1 MSDFLLSV
9 EGLTTEFHLP
19 GSRFTAVDDVSFTV
33 RRGETLGLVGESGSG
48 KSVTAFSLI
57 QLVASPGRVTAGR
70 VFFGGRDL
78 LSLSDDELCGVRGA
92 GIGVVFQE
100 PMAALNPIMRI
111 GAHIVEALEVH
122 GLARGAEARA
132 RALDL
137 LRAVQ
142 LSDPERQID
151 SYPHELSGGM
161 RQRAMLAIAL
171 ACRPPLLIADEPT
184 TALDVTVQAA
194 MLDLLRSLQRE
205 WGLGLL
211 LITHDFGVIAEM
223 ADRVAVMYA
232 GRIVEQG
239 PVRDVLRAPAH
250 PYTRGLIDSM
260 PGGTPGQR
268 LRAIDGTVPSPDA
281 RPAGC
286 AFAPRCR
293 DARPGCAEVRPREVA
308 LTETRRV
315 TCHLYTG
322 DVPAPAEAARS
333 VDGGRA

>member
-1 MSDFLLSV
+1 MSDLLLSV

-19 GSRFTAVDDVSFTV
+19 GLRFTAVDDVSFTV
-33 RRGETLGLVGESGSG
+33 HRGETLGVVGESGSG

-57 QLVASPGRVTAGR
+57 QLVPPPGRVTGGR
-70 VFFGGRDL
+70 VLFGGRDL
-78 LSLSDDELCGVRGA
+78 LALTDDALCTVRGA

-111 GAHIVEALEVH
+111 GSHIVEALEVH
-122 GLARGAEARA
+122 GICRGAEARA
-132 RALDL
+132 RAIEL
-137 LRAVQ
+137 LRTVQ
-142 LSDPERQID
+142 LTDPERQVD
-151 SYPHELSGGM
+151 CYPHELSGGM
-161 RQRAMLAIAL
+161 RQRVMLAIAL
-171 ACRPPLLIADEPT
+171 ACRPSLLIADEPT

-205 WGLGLL
+205 SGLGLL

-239 PVRDVLRAPAH
+239 PVADVLQSPAH
-250 PYTRGLIDSM
+250 PYTRGLLESM

-268 LRAIDGTVPSPDA
+268 LRAIDGTVPPLDA

-293 DARPGCAEVRPREVA
+293 EARPGCASVRPREIA
-308 LTETRRV
+308 LTESRRV
-315 TCHLYTG
+315 TCHLFTG
-322 DVPAPAEAARS
+322 DVTAAVVDHQPEA
-333 VDGGRA
+333 RA

>member
-1 MSDFLLSV
+1 
-9 EGLTTEFHLP
+9 
-19 GSRFTAVDDVSFTV
+19 
-33 RRGETLGLVGESGSG
+33 
-48 KSVTAFSLI
+48 
-57 QLVASPGRVTAGR
+57 
-70 VFFGGRDL
+70 
-78 LSLSDDELCGVRGA
+78 
-92 GIGVVFQE
+92 
-100 PMAALNPIMRI
+100 MAALNPIMRI
-111 GAHIVEALEVH
+111 GAHIVETLEVH

>member
-1 MSDFLLSV
+1 MTEIEFRALAAQGYNRIPLLV
-9 EGLTTEFHLP
+9 ECL
-19 GSRFTAVDDVSFTV
+19 A
-33 RRGETLGLVGESGSG
+33 
-48 KSVTAFSLI
+48 
-57 QLVASPGRVTAGR
+57 
-70 VFFGGRDL
+70 DL
-78 LSLSDDELCGVRGA
+78 DTPLSLYLK
-92 GIGVVFQE
+92 
-100 PMAALNPIMRI
+100 LT
-111 GAHIVEALEVH
+111 
-122 GLARGAEARA
+122 
-132 RALDL
+132 
-137 LRAVQ
+137 
-142 LSDPERQID
+142 DPERQVD
-151 SYPHELSGGM
+151 CYPHELSGGM
-161 RQRAMLAIAL
+161 RQRVMLAIAL
-171 ACRPPLLIADEPT
+171 ACRPSLLIADEPT

-205 WGLGLL
+205 SGLGLL

-239 PVRDVLRAPAH
+239 PVRDILQSPAH

-293 DARPGCAEVRPREVA
+293 EARPGCASVRPREVS
-308 LTETRRV
+308 LTESRRV

-322 DVPAPAEAARS
+322 DVPAVVVDHQPEA
-333 VDGGRA
+333 RA

>member
-333 VDGGRA
+333 LDGGRA